1 MSQQAKVAASQRLIE
16 TEHEFFDKS
25 GPLPT
30 AWNEVRRFPRFYL
43 RTIAR
48 AKVYPP
54 KAAPQQAPKECLMLT
69 CDLSRGGLAF
79 LYKSLLFP
87 GQRVDVVLHD
97 NTERS
102 LEVLWCRRI
111 GDGCYWAGGRF
122 MKAQGQPP
130 ASEGEEQPPEPSS
143 GA

>member
-1 MSQQAKVAASQRLIE
+1 MSGHVADPAGPRSIE

-43 RTIAR
+43 RTIA
-48 AKVYPP
+48 
-54 KAAPQQAPKECLMLT
+54 KARVHAPQANPDQKPRDCRILT

-79 LYKSLLFP
+79 LYRSLLFP
-87 GQRVDVVLHD
+87 GQRIDVTLHD
-97 NTERS
+97 GAERT

-122 MKAQGQPP
+122 IRTGA
-130 ASEGEEQPPEPSS
+130 AGEDDTGSS
-143 GA
+143 PGS

>member
-1 MSQQAKVAASQRLIE
+1 MSGHIADPSDPRSIE
-16 TEHEFFDKS
+16 TEHEFFEKS

-43 RTIAR
+43 RTIAKARVHPPR
-48 AKVYPP
+48 A
-54 KAAPQQAPKECLMLT
+54 AAGEPRECRILT

-79 LYKSLLFP
+79 LYRSLLFP
-87 GQRVDVVLHD
+87 GQRIDVTLHD
-97 NTERS
+97 GTERS

-122 MKAQGQPP
+122 VKTDELGE
-130 ASEGEEQPPEPSS
+130 ASGER
-143 GA
+143 GASAP

>member
-1 MSQQAKVAASQRLIE
+1 MSREAVNSPSGCSSE
-16 TEHEFFDKS
+16 SEGGFFEKS

-43 RTIAR
+43 RTIAK

-54 KAAPQQAPKECLMLT
+54 QAAPGQAPRECKILT
-69 CDLSRGGLAF
+69 CNLSRGGLAF

-122 MKAQGQPP
+122 FRGDAAAEENAADESSS
-130 ASEGEEQPPEPSS
+130 AS
-143 GA
+143 

>member
-1 MSQQAKVAASQRLIE
+1 MMPHAACPANPLAIE
-16 TEHEFFDKS
+16 IECEFFEKS

-43 RTIAR
+43 RTIAK

-54 KAAPQQAPKECLMLT
+54 QAASAQPPKECLVLT

-79 LYKSLLFP
+79 LYKFLLFP
-87 GQRVDVVLHD
+87 GQRIDVVLHD
-97 NTERS
+97 KTERS

-111 GDGCYWAGGRF
+111 GNGCYWAGGRF
-122 MKAQGQPP
+122 IK
-130 ASEGEEQPPEPSS
+130 SDEGER
-143 GA
+143 GASAP

>member
-1 MSQQAKVAASQRLIE
+1 MKTPPAAGGAIPPSIE
-16 TEHEFFDKS
+16 TENEFFEKS

-43 RTIAR
+43 RTIAK

-54 KAAPQQAPKECLMLT
+54 QAAPGQAPKECHVLT

-87 GQRVDVVLHD
+87 GQRVDVTLHD
-97 NTERS
+97 QAERS

-111 GDGCYWAGGRF
+111 GEGCYWAGGRF
-122 MKAQGQPP
+122 TKSDAAANGGDSDDSS
-130 ASEGEEQPPEPSS
+130 AS
-143 GA
+143 

>member
-1 MSQQAKVAASQRLIE
+1 MSSPATRDQAPRPIE
-16 TEHEFFDKS
+16 SEHEFFEKS

-43 RTIAR
+43 RTIAA

-54 KAAPQQAPKECLMLT
+54 KAAPQQAPRECRILT

-87 GQRVDVVLHD
+87 GQRVDVTLHD
-97 NTERS
+97 QAERS
-102 LEVLWCRRI
+102 VEILWCRRI
-111 GDGCYWAGGRF
+111 GEGCYWAGGRF
-122 MKAQGQPP
+122 TKNDGP
-130 ASEGEEQPPEPSS
+130 AEPTPEGPS
-143 GA
+143 AP

>member
-1 MSQQAKVAASQRLIE
+1 MSGYVDPADPRSIE

-43 RTIAR
+43 RTIAKAR
-48 AKVYPP
+48 VFPP
-54 KAAPQQAPKECLMLT
+54 QAVPGEPRECRILT

-79 LYKSLLFP
+79 LYRSLLFP
-87 GQRVDVVLHD
+87 GQRIDVILHD
-97 NTERS
+97 GTERS

-111 GDGCYWAGGRF
+111 GDGCYWTGGRF
-122 MKAQGQPP
+122 TKTDVLGQAGAESSP
-130 ASEGEEQPPEPSS
+130 AS
-143 GA
+143 